1 VEKKLFS
8 EFDNKIFSTKNVR
21 SDFSCKFKQPQK
33 TDSIFHKRAG
43 DMTEGEKYFFIE
55 ISAEK

>member
-1 VEKKLFS
+1 VISRASLNSHK
-8 EFDNKIFSTKNVR
+8 
-21 SDFSCKFKQPQK
+21 K